1 MRNAP
6 DDHPSSVVVG
16 VWLQERVSAMA
27 GSGCAQAVW
36 DDDRGVLE
44 ILERLPPTV
53 NRVWLGT
60 DGAGDRDAPI
70 RLANAPLPVTDIRP
84 LRCDR
89 LCLQR
94 DAPTDPDGGRQP
106 S

>member
-36 DDDRGVLE
+36 DDGRGVLE
-44 ILERLPPTV
+44 TLERLPPTV
-53 NRVWLGT
+53 NRVRLGT
-60 DGAGDRDAPI
+60 DDAGDRDAQI
-70 RLANAPLPVTDIRP
+70 RLATALPPVPDIRP

-94 DAPTDPDGGRQP
+94 DALADPDGGRQP